1 VSLLWNSRR
10 PCSSGRDYGAATMIQ
25 QDGPV
30 VYSDGMKF
38 SATPL
43 MQYRWPVGGGPSGNT

>member
-1 VSLLWNSRR
+1 VELTAAVFV
-10 PCSSGRDYGAATMIQ
+10 GRDYGAATMIQ

-30 VYSDGMKF
+30 VYSDGLKF